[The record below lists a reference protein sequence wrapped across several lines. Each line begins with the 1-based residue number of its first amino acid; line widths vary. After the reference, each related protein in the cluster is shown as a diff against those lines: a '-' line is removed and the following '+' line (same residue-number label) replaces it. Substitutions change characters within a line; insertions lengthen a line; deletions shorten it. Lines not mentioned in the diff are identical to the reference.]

1 MGTKVSLIVSP
12 CVKGTAQGEGRIFGE
27 RLVDRSMDTV
37 EEATRL
43 GHLYRVVGQSV
54 VVRPNYNE
62 EDEKGKFFREWRS
75 FNGEPFRECRWPFD
89 INDTGR

>member
-1 MGTKVSLIVSP
+1 MGTKVSLLVSP
-12 CVKGTAQGEGRIFGE
+12 CVKGTAPGEGRIFGE
-27 RLVDRSMDTV
+27 RLVDRKMDTV

-75 FNGEPFRECRWPFD
+75 FNGEPFREVRWLHD
-89 INDTGR
+89 SQGTGG